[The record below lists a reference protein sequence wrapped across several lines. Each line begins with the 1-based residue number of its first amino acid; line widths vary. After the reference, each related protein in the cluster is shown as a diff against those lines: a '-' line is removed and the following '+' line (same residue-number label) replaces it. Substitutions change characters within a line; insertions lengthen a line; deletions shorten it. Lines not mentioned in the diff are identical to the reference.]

1 MSSKDD
7 RTLGFYAE
15 EASAYAGRDRQAS
28 VRVVSPVNLDRQ
40 IGSDGAT
47 WLDRRLIHGETAG
60 PAPTGFG
67 QQVREAMEQL
77 VPRFEHVVAFD
88 TGGLVTVVT
97 RLPIGL
103 TVEGLI
109 GILARRG
116 LLLQQP
122 KVAVL
127 GGPLTGTAIVDPAR
141 TVVTAATQGVLLMSS
156 AAPLDVT
163 GCIRCGWC
171 IRGCPVAIDPVA
183 VLDALEA
190 QQLRAL
196 PPLAPAELAQ
206 AVQLEV
212 AAASPFAA
220 GQTISGYSARRLDPQ
235 RIQVDIAI
243 TSRQQLESLATRF
256 STVTQPEIWALPPAA
271 TTAAPTPA
279 LTPIVLRGFGE
290 GARERRVRQ
299 GLIRR
304 LLLLALAL
312 ALLLALVLTPTI
324 LLRGRAQQA
333 SQAFAAL
340 QKDSAPQQAQREAL
354 TQQLD
359 HLRLIQQQFNAQL
372 ALPPVLDMLTR
383 TLPDDAW
390 LSVLRVEGVKVVL
403 NGQADDA
410 AALVQRLAAQPGVH
424 DVRLASPA
432 TRPIGA
438 DKETFIIELK
448 LDANRYG
455 PVLSEKEAAS

>member
-1 MSSKDD
+1 MTAAQPDIPRFFGLQPPQWPHQWRAAGALLLDWPLLRRLVPQVPVQLHQADGRTSTWLLAHGQAQPTPAPVADD
-7 RTLGFYAE
+7 AV
-15 EASAYAGRDRQAS
+15 QALEL
-28 VRVVSPVNLDRQ
+28 PAAL
-40 IGSDGAT
+40 
-47 WLDRRLIHGETAG
+47 WLDRRLT
-60 PAPTGFG
+60 
-67 QQVREAMEQL
+67 
-77 VPRFEHVVAFD
+77 
-88 TGGLVTVVT
+88 
-97 RLPIGL
+97 
-103 TVEGLI
+103 
-109 GILARRG
+109 
-116 LLLQQP
+116 
-122 KVAVL
+122 
-127 GGPLTGTAIVDPAR
+127 
-141 TVVTAATQGVLLMSS
+141 
-156 AAPLDVT
+156 
-163 GCIRCGWC
+163 
-171 IRGCPVAIDPVA
+171 
-183 VLDALEA
+183 
-190 QQLRAL
+190 L

-220 GQTISGYSARRLDPQ
+220 GQTVCGYSARRLDPQ

-383 TLPDDAW
+383 TLPDGAW

-410 AALVQRLAAQPGVH
+410 AALVQRLGAQPGVH

-448 LDANRYG
+448 LDARRYG
-455 PVLSEKEAAS
+455 PILGPEGAAS